1 MKKVGLLLL
10 SAGFLI
16 VLWSGYSF
24 WNQSKAVTHEPE
36 AIQEKH
42 PGWDS
47 TVEKKTISVGE
58 DNESKPTFEYGEKA
72 AKLSIPRIGSKFSV
86 YYGTDEDSLKK
97 GVGLHDSKWTVTPEE
112 EGHVVL
118 SGHRD
123 TVFHNLDQVEE
134 GDHLY
139 VEFEGTVYDYQ
150 VRKIWIT
157 DEDDRSVIV
166 KKDTSTLTLTTC
178 YPFDYIGFAPE
189 RYIIQSELVSTET
202 PLRK

>member
-1 MKKVGLLLL
+1 MKKIGFLLLITGL
-10 SAGFLI
+10 FV

-36 AIQEKH
+36 TVQKSH
-42 PGWDS
+42 PGWKS
-47 TVEKKTISVGE
+47 TVEKKTIDLENS
-58 DNESKPTFEYGEKA
+58 NEKAEPFEYGEKA
-72 AKLSIPRIGSKFSV
+72 AKLSIPRIGSEYDVFF
-86 YYGTDEDSLKK
+86 GTDEDSLKK
-97 GVGLHDSKWTVTPEE
+97 GVGLHDSKWTVAPDQN
-112 EGHVVL
+112 GHVVL

-123 TVFHNLDQVEE
+123 TVFRNLNQVEE

-139 VEFEGTVYDYQ
+139 VTYKGTVYDYQ

-166 KKDTSTLTLTTC
+166 NKDEPTLTLTTC

-189 RYIIQSELVSTET
+189 RYIIQSELVSKET

>member
-1 MKKVGLLLL
+1 MKRIGLLLL
-10 SAGFLI
+10 FTGLFV

-24 WNQSKAVTHEPE
+24 WNQSKAVSHEPE
-36 AIQEKH
+36 TVQKDH

-47 TVEKKTISVGE
+47 TVEKKTIDIAS
-58 DNESKPTFEYGEKA
+58 SKGGSEHFEYGEKA
-72 AKLSIPRIGSKFSV
+72 AELSIPRIGSKYDVFF
-86 YYGTDEDSLKK
+86 GTDEDSLKK
-97 GVGLHDSKWTVTPEE
+97 GVGLHDSKWTVSPDQN
-112 EGHVVL
+112 GHVVL

-123 TVFHNLDQVEE
+123 TVFRNLDQVEE

-139 VEFEGTVYDYQ
+139 VNYQGTVYDYQ

-166 KKDTSTLTLTTC
+166 NKDEPTLTLTTC
-178 YPFDYIGFAPE
+178 YPFDFIGFAPE
-189 RYIIQSELVSTET
+189 RYIIQSELVSKET

>member
-1 MKKVGLLLL
+1 MKKVGILLLFVGL
-10 SAGFLI
+10 LI

-24 WNQSKAVTHEPE
+24 WDQSKAVTHEPE
-36 AIQEKH
+36 VVQKNH
-42 PGWDS
+42 PGWES
-47 TVEKKTISVGE
+47 TVEKKTIAVE
-58 DNESKPTFEYGEKA
+58 EEESKSTYEYGEKA
-72 AKLSIPRIGSKFSV
+72 AMLSIPRIGSTYSV

-97 GVGLHDSKWTVTPEE
+97 GVGLHESKWTVTPDEN
-112 EGHVVL
+112 GHVVL

-139 VEFEGTVYDYQ
+139 VEFNGTVYDYQ

-166 KKDTSTLTLTTC
+166 NKDEPTLTLTTC

-189 RYIIQSELVSTET
+189 RYIIQSELVSKET

>member
-10 SAGFLI
+10 FTGFLI

-24 WNQSKAVTHEPE
+24 LNQSKAVTHHP
-36 AIQEKH
+36 QEVQESH

-47 TVEKKTISVGE
+47 SMKEKTIAVE
-58 DNESKPTFEYGEKA
+58 DSNETKTFEYGEKA
-72 AKLSIPRIGSKFSV
+72 AMLSIPRIGNTYSV

-97 GVGLHDSKWTVTPEE
+97 GVGLHESKWTVTPNKD
-112 EGHVVL
+112 GHVVL

-139 VEFEGTVYDYQ
+139 VDFEGTVYDYQ

-166 KKDTSTLTLTTC
+166 KKDEPTLTLTTC

-202 PLRK
+202 PLHK